1 MNDDVSSKFY
11 RKSRLQQTVHVVLP
25 AYNEEPRIGKLL
37 ARLDEAMCEA
47 GLSYNV
53 IVVDDGS
60 DDATAKIVNE
70 YCRHMPI
77 VMNQHKVNQGLGA
90 AIRDGLLMAVASA
103 ADRDVIVTMDADD
116 THTPGLILRMVRMI
130 REGYD
135 VVIASRYHPEA
146 QTYGVPLVRRFM
158 SYAASFLFRCV
169 FPTRGV
175 HDFTCG
181 YRAYRA
187 DVLRMAIGKYGSYFV
202 DQDGFQ
208 CVVDILLKLRGMG
221 LIFGEVPMILRYDLK
236 QGKSKMKVIKT
247 ARSTL
252 MLLLWRRFLG
262 LNRRFE

>member
-1 MNDDVSSKFY
+1 MNDDLSSRFN
-11 RKSRLQQTVHVVLP
+11 RKPRSQQTVHVVLP
-25 AYNEEPRIGKLL
+25 AYNEEPSIGRLL

-47 GLSYNV
+47 GLSYSV

-60 DDATAKIVNE
+60 DDVTVKVANE
-70 YCRHMPI
+70 FRHYMPI
-77 VMNQHKVNQGLGA
+77 VIKEHKVNQGLGA
-90 AIRDGLLMAVASA
+90 AIRDGLIMAVASA
-103 ADRDVIVTMDADD
+103 ADRDVIVTMVADE

-146 QTYGVPLVRRFM
+146 QTYGVPLTRGFM
-158 SYAASFLFRCV
+158 SYAASLLFRCM

-175 HDFTCG
+175 RDFTCG

-187 DVLRMAIGKYGSYFV
+187 DVLRMAIGKYGHQFV

-208 CVVDILLKLRGMG
+208 CVVDILLKLRGLG
-221 LIFGEVPMILRYDLK
+221 LIFGEVPMVLRYDLK
-236 QGKSKMKVIKT
+236 RGKSKMKVIKT

-252 MLLLWRRFLG
+252 MLLLRRRFFG
-262 LNRRFE
+262 VDRRFE